1 MIAEVGRIIGP
12 NSHAINANRENSSV
26 SSTVNALLKTRGELA
41 FSVYSWAGEQMLLS
55 SLPQIP
61 VFLPWG
67 GDLKWTECREES
79 ALSGEWLGL
88 GRGARWHP
96 SGWTINTGKAAL
108 PQLDTPPSPWQG
120 GRCKVTPA
128 FLMIHFNYKM
138 KWPIETEG
146 ELALMRAFTEP

>member
-26 SSTVNALLKTRGELA
+26 SSTVNATRGELA

-67 GDLKWTECREES
+67 GDLK
-79 ALSGEWLGL
+79 
-88 GRGARWHP
+88 
-96 SGWTINTGKAAL
+96 
-108 PQLDTPPSPWQG
+108 
-120 GRCKVTPA
+120 
-128 FLMIHFNYKM
+128 
-138 KWPIETEG
+138 
-146 ELALMRAFTEP
+146 

>member
-67 GDLKWTECREES
+67 EDLK
-79 ALSGEWLGL
+79 
-88 GRGARWHP
+88 
-96 SGWTINTGKAAL
+96 
-108 PQLDTPPSPWQG
+108 
-120 GRCKVTPA
+120 
-128 FLMIHFNYKM
+128 
-138 KWPIETEG
+138 
-146 ELALMRAFTEP
+146 